1 MKQSI
6 VFILSCLLLC
16 SCSSRSVRQE
26 YAASKNLFVG
36 WLDLK
41 PDNYRNY
48 GYPTKAEWEKDIAD
62 LNGSF
67 QKFVADYLKDFNV
80 TGARKIGDR
89 YTGPGYILTLS
100 NVVIDPQASI
110 VADVTI
116 RDAVTGKIVKQF
128 SAYGTSM
135 HMSFSMYLFTG
146 KLNNACYALAYEI
159 YMQMTE

>member
-1 MKQSI
+1 MKKSI
-6 VFILSCLLLC
+6 VFILAFLLLW

-26 YAASKNLFVG
+26 YAASKNLYVG

-48 GYPTKAEWEKDIAD
+48 GYPTRAEWEKDIAD
-62 LNGSF
+62 LNTGF

-89 YTGPGYILTLS
+89 YTGPGYTLALS
-100 NVVIDPQASI
+100 NVVIDPQTSI

-116 RDAVTGKIVKQF
+116 RDAATGKLVKQF
-128 SAYGTSM
+128 ASYGTSF
-135 HMSFSMYLFTG
+135 HMSYSMYTFAG
-146 KLNNACYALAYEI
+146 RLNNACYALAYEI